1 MDEANIKTQ
10 DLAYYDID
18 WDKLKTIKDIKLL
31 LQILASQ
38 VVIDH
43 NEEEDIQVY
52 ETLKPFLIKS
62 DG

>member
-1 MDEANIKTQ
+1 MAEIVESKIV
-10 DLAYYDID
+10 YYDID